1 MTVSGEGGGE
11 ICLSFAEGEGEVVVF
26 WRNLREVDG
35 RVVLVG
41 GEL

>member
-1 MTVSGEGGGE
+1 VCSSDLGSE

-26 WRNLREVDG
+26 PRDLGEVDG